1 MAKPSAFKK
10 SLFYM
15 AIIAFG
21 LIIASTAF
29 AAQTTRLLPSSELLA
44 MVAPAKRPSLL
55 LPASSN
61 ATPPALITHV
71 RAHEAASH
79 KPDIHASLVALA
91 MELRDIR
98 YRRGGRN
105 PESGFDCSGFVS
117 YVFLHSIGLTLP
129 ATSAAQFVSGIKV
142 ARSDMRSGDLVF
154 FRTSGKKRI
163 SHVGIYLDDGRFIH
177 APSSGKVVRIDSLD
191 ETYWAKRFAGAKRP
205 EGVALG

>member
-1 MAKPSAFKK
+1 MAKPFAFNK
-10 SLFYM
+10 SLFLM
-15 AIIAFG
+15 TIIVFG
-21 LIIASTAF
+21 LTTASTAL
-29 AAQTTRLLPSSELLA
+29 AAQTARLLPSSDLIAL
-44 MVAPAKRPSLL
+44 VAPSKAPNLL
-55 LPASSN
+55 LPLSSK
-61 ATPPALITHV
+61 AAHPTLVTRV

-79 KPDIHASLVALA
+79 NLDMHASLVAVA

-177 APSSGKVVRIDSLD
+177 APSSGKVVRIDRLD

-205 EGVALG
+205 QGAALG